1 MHSLTLFDTDLYG
14 KDRVFIFFVME
25 PSGQTIQIMG
35 DFPEHRELDSVVP
48 NWSVQWCYKPCANG
62 IEDGTVNMNHV
73 YVDAENYDT
82 ETDEYNDRGMV
93 QQNEQRQLHL
103 FGMGSAGEAHH
114 EKYLLG
120 TLTGLTFG
128 LAMCAGYYF
137 WKKYRKK
144 KFIENLLKGYNK
156 DNGDKTPLINN
167 L

>member
-1 MHSLTLFDTDLYG
+1 MGNLDLYG

-82 ETDEYNDRGMV
+82 ETDGYNDRGMV

-128 LAMCAGYYF
+128 LAICAGYYF
-137 WKKYRKK
+137 WKKYKKK
-144 KFIENLLKGYNK
+144 KFIENLMKSYGNK
-156 DNGDKTPLINN
+156 ESGDKT
-167 L
+167 